1 MVHIWFFFFFSSLR
15 HNKENCSLPIE
26 LLSIAAVYFFN
37 WPLSNTCGL
46 KYPSVIFCNLVRNS
60 FQLSLIPLLLSHLW
74 HLTECVEI
82 SRHLKGLSGIHA
94 TKNTSFHI
102 INWHIMWYD
111 PQGIIVSLKDKNS
124 LDWVKSNL
132 EEENALFSC
141 ILPSLHIW
149 IYKINVFSFSCWHL
163 NSRRELVVQ
172 IQYSFFPRLALH
184 KNFITAAQNRPTY
197 EKFNQI
203 SLPEEK
209 EQTLTLSCPTNG
221 VFSLSK

>member
-1 MVHIWFFFFFSSLR
+1 MGLDLLLPDGAHLIFFFIFEAYT
-15 HNKENCSLPIE
+15 ENSSLPIE
-26 LLSIAAVYFFN
+26 LFSIVAVYFFN

-60 FQLSLIPLLLSHLW
+60 FQLSVIPLLLSHLW

-82 SRHLKGLSGIHA
+82 SRYLKDLSGIHT

-102 INWHIMWYD
+102 INWHTMWYD

-141 ILPSLHIW
+141 IPAGPHIW
-149 IYKINVFSFSCWHL
+149 LYKINVFSFSWWHL
-163 NSRRELVVQ
+163 NSRRGLVVQ
-172 IQYSFFPRLALH
+172 IQHSFFPRPALH
-184 KNFITAAQNRPTY
+184 K
-197 EKFNQI
+197 KFHHC
-203 SLPEEK
+203 SPK
-209 EQTLTLSCPTNG
+209 
-221 VFSLSK
+221 